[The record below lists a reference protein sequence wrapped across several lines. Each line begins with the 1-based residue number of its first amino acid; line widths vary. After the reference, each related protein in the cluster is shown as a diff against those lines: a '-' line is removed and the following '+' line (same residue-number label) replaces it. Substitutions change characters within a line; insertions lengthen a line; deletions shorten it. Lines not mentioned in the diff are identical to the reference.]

1 MKLENKI
8 SDYLRKNRKGKAA
21 NRLER
26 DALADPFL
34 YESLE
39 GFTDIPGDHV
49 KAIEDLSKRLKK
61 RTESRMSLTLGK
73 WAVAASLLIAVV
85 VSLWLIKYAYR
96 YETMRLA
103 AMEESISASEITIM
117 SVDTVL
123 LMAKQEALVSRG
135 RMQNAMPLTSQK
147 MAAVEL
153 MDVARTKAGVV
164 EEVAVN
170 RKLVTDT
177 TRPFVLS
184 TMAMRQTVPAE
195 DIENPEIQTDHIAE
209 DVAVPVDGIESFE
222 RYIRRSLIYPPDA
235 RKNKEQGDIVL
246 TFLINGEG
254 RPYQIRAIKGFSR
267 SCNREAIR
275 LLAEGP
281 AWTYTG
287 KAQQASVTIQFR
299 LK

>member
-26 DALADPFL
+26 EALTDPFL
-34 YESLE
+34 YEALE
-39 GFTDIPGDHV
+39 GITDIPGDHL
-49 KAIEDLSKRLKK
+49 KAIEDLSRRLKK
-61 RTESRMSLTLGK
+61 RTESRMALTWSK
-73 WAVAASLLIAVV
+73 WTVAASLLIAVV
-85 VSLWLIKYAYR
+85 VSLWLIKYAYK
-96 YETMRLA
+96 YETIRQI
-103 AMEESISASEITIM
+103 AMEEGISASDITIM

-123 LMAKQEALVSRG
+123 LMAKQEAPVLNN
-135 RMQNAMPLTSQK
+135 RMQKTMPFIAQK
-147 MAAVEL
+147 VATVEL
-153 MDVARTKAGVV
+153 MDVARTKAGVM

-177 TRPFVLS
+177 TKPFVLS
-184 TMAMRQTVPAE
+184 TMAMRQAVPSE
-195 DIENPEIQTDHIAE
+195 NIENTEIQTDRITE
-209 DVAVPVDGIESFE
+209 DIAVPVDGIESFE
-222 RYIRRSLIYPPDA
+222 RYIHRSLVYPQDA
-235 RKNKEQGDIVL
+235 RKNKEQGEIVL

-281 AWTYTG
+281 AWIYTG
-287 KAQQASVTIQFR
+287 IAQQASVTIQFR